1 MYQKILF
8 YHKLGSDLQN
18 LSYLNKFSNFAI
30 ILGLKRPILLEM
42 ARKIRIEFPGA
53 LYHVLARGNN
63 KQQIF
68 NDDQDYKAY
77 LKRIERYRIRYKFT
91 LYAFVLMPNHV
102 HFLMEIGFMSLSKI
116 MQGLQQSYTSYF
128 HKKYKTVGHLFQGRY
143 KAILCQ
149 RDAYLL
155 ELVRYIHL
163 NPVRAAIV
171 ANPEDYLWSSHQF
184 YLGYL
189 GQPFIEK
196 DFIFTMLSENESTAE
211 RIYRQFIKE
220 GIDKGHQDALH
231 SVIDQRFLGSPEYV
245 REAKQKAES
254 KDQNRQLKR
263 EQAIQNSFNAKKKA
277 LPEILKVVSEI
288 TAISHDSILGKSRE
302 RCISDGRCLFA
313 FIAARHAG
321 ISNKSIADFLKRDA
335 SSITRMI
342 HKIDDIINNDQILS
356 SNADKIIQVLQV

>member
-1 MYQKILF
+1 
-8 YHKLGSDLQN
+8 
-18 LSYLNKFSNFAI
+18 
-30 ILGLKRPILLEM
+30 M
-42 ARKIRIEFPGA
+42 ARKIRIEFSGA

-68 NDDQDYKAY
+68 KDDQDYKAY
-77 LKRIERYRIRYKFT
+77 LKRIERYEKRYKFT

-102 HFLMEIGFMSLSKI
+102 HFLIEIGIVPLSKI

-171 ANPEDYLWSSHQF
+171 TSPEDYLWSSHQV

-189 GQPFIEK
+189 NQPFIEK
-196 DFIFTMLSENESTAE
+196 DFIFNMLSENKLAAE
-211 RIYRQFIKE
+211 RIYWQYIRD
-220 GIDKGHQDALH
+220 GIDKEHKDALH
-231 SVIDQRFLGSPEYV
+231 NVIDQRFLGSPEYV
-245 REAKQKAES
+245 RKAKQKAES
-254 KDQNRQLKR
+254 KDQNRQQKK
-263 EQAIQNSFNAKKKA
+263 EQAMQNPFTAKKKT

-288 TAISHDSILGKSRE
+288 AAISPDSILGKSRE
-302 RCISDGRCLFA
+302 RCISYGRGLFA
-313 FIAARHAG
+313 FIATRHAG

-335 SSITRMI
+335 SSVTRMI

-356 SNADKIIQVLQV
+356 DNVDKIMQVLQV